1 MTIENR
7 LWPSY
12 TWMAAGA
19 VVLTLADFFMKLLAL
34 EGVGVTTAF
43 MYATPLSVVLIALL
57 AKSSG
62 GIAYHL
68 RVKSIS
74 AVLIRGGLLIT
85 MSYLNYTGMQ
95 HNPYSQQVMILLLA
109 PIFAGLL
116 ATFWLGEGM
125 SKHQMLVAVL
135 CLFGSWMI
143 IDPRFGSGSW
153 YLLLPLAAALTNA
166 LANTFIASRRQA
178 ATPLGYTFYGL
189 LMVALLSTV
198 IHLWQQAPAPEL
210 LALVYCQIL
219 GALGVLGL
227 AFVARAM
234 QLAGSQ
240 GDTGKVAL
248 MIYVQLPVAILI
260 GYLVLHETVNVASLL
275 GAALILFAGISLPL
289 KRSMEAMKRSA
300 QLRNVQ

>member
-1 MTIENR
+1 MTTANR
-7 LWPSY
+7 LWSSY
-12 TWMAAGA
+12 AWMAAGA
-19 VVLTLADFFMKLLAL
+19 VALTLADFFMKLLAM

-57 AKSSG
+57 SKSSG
-62 GIAYHL
+62 GIAHHL
-68 RVKSIS
+68 QVKSVS
-74 AVLIRGGLLIT
+74 AILIRGGLLII

-95 HNPYSQQVMILLLA
+95 YNPYSQQVMILLLS

-125 SKHQMLVAVL
+125 NKHQIVVAAICL
-135 CLFGSWMI
+135 CGSWMI

-153 YLLLPLAAALTNA
+153 YLLLPLAAALANA

-178 ATPLGYTFYGL
+178 ATPLGFTFYGL

-198 IHLWQQAPAPEL
+198 IHLWQQAPTPQL
-210 LALVYCQIL
+210 LALVYCQVL

-227 AFVARAM
+227 ACVARAM
-234 QLAGSQ
+234 QLGGSQ

-248 MIYVQLPVAILI
+248 MIYIQLPVAILI
-260 GYLVLHETVNVASLL
+260 GYLVLHESINVTSLL
-275 GAALILFAGISLPL
+275 GASLILIAGISLPL
-289 KRSMEAMKRSA
+289 KRSVAAMKRSA
-300 QLRNVQ
+300 RLENVR